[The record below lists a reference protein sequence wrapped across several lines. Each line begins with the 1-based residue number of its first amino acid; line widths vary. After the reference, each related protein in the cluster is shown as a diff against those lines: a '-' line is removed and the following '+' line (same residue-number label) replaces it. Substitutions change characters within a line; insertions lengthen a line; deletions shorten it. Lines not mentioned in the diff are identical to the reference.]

1 MQAAATRIAGRHLAG
16 ERGAFERE
24 RDPEPPVGAESD
36 PSTAPLREFLSD
48 ESWSEVLKLLVRLQ
62 RAA

>member
-1 MQAAATRIAGRHLAG
+1 MQAADTRVAGRHLAA

-24 RDPEPPVGAESD
+24 PEPPAEP
-36 PSTAPLREFLSD
+36 PSTAPLREFLS
-48 ESWSEVLKLLVRLQ
+48 EQSWREVLKLLMRLQ